1 MPSKWFCVTFDS
13 ADPPSLARFWAEA
26 LGWQVVFEGDGGDEV
41 AVARDE
47 TSFPGMVFV
56 RVPEAKSGKN
66 RVHVDLNPD
75 DQQAEVERLTAL
87 GATRADVGQGDDVR
101 WVVMADPEGN
111 EFCVLTHHAE
121 QP

>member
-1 MPSKWFCVTFDS
+1 MPLKWFCVTFDS
-13 ADPPSLARFWAEA
+13 ADPSALARFWAEVM
-26 LGWQVVFEGDGGDEV
+26 GWQVVFQDEDGDEV
-41 AVARDE
+41 AIARDE

-56 RVPEAKSGKN
+56 RVPEAKAGKN

-75 DQQAEVERLTAL
+75 DRDAEVERLLGL
-87 GATRADVGQGDDVR
+87 GATRADIGQGSDVP

-111 EFCVLTHHAE
+111 EFCVLRHHPE